1 MSCKEPLQTWRAWSL
16 MMESLHAADGLFE
29 ARQLPRV
36 VRRNLKL
43 AACLLLCRFHV
54 ASTFAGPFSF
64 YSGSDKLRAMAVAS
78 LCEEN
83 LNLPSAA
90 RRLKEAAF
98 ASSSRFAQ
106 PFASSKCSGAGGHEA
121 RGPATNCSDILSEC
135 QCMSSPCSQFVR
147 NTTMATSR
155 TSPRRAS
162 AAIANIHQL
171 GLYQRTFQDGAG
183 LSAEVPVQRIHRE
196 GARQVSSAVLLKHV
210 LSSLDLVLCRSMT
223 LAQLRKVLK
232 HLGCNA

>member
-1 MSCKEPLQTWRAWSL
+1 
-16 MMESLHAADGLFE
+16 
-29 ARQLPRV
+29 
-36 VRRNLKL
+36 
-43 AACLLLCRFHV
+43 
-54 ASTFAGPFSF
+54 
-64 YSGSDKLRAMAVAS
+64 
-78 LCEEN
+78 
-83 LNLPSAA
+83 
-90 RRLKEAAF
+90 
-98 ASSSRFAQ
+98 
-106 PFASSKCSGAGGHEA
+106 
-121 RGPATNCSDILSEC
+121 
-135 QCMSSPCSQFVR
+135 
-147 NTTMATSR
+147 MATSR